1 MKAMPIG
8 LFLLG
13 LGLFYGL
20 GRGSVNELI
29 FEGVHTDLFLEED
42 EMPVEIKKDFIEALG
57 PWAFPLLEPKE
68 ALYDE
73 TKGQWMIVLPKVD
86 LEGNAGLFLIGI
98 EQDLYPVQFEGFSKT
113 CSGVHI
119 FLRDVAT
126 KQSWVL
132 QVGECV
138 PVYGYTLLDFD
149 EEAKR
154 MGAEMI
160 IGEYDPAITLSDN
173 KGGLQVLTQ
182 KTCTYMGP
190 LCVKLRDSTGQ
201 VFVLEHEGA
210 GLEQGAAIW
219 RLHEADHASQV
230 VILEKT
236 DLLTK
241 ETIYVR
247 IESKAE

>member
-1 MKAMPIG
+1 M
-8 LFLLG
+8 
-13 LGLFYGL
+13 
-20 GRGSVNELI
+20 
-29 FEGVHTDLFLEED
+29 
-42 EMPVEIKKDFIEALG
+42 
-57 PWAFPLLEPKE
+57 
-68 ALYDE
+68 
-73 TKGQWMIVLPKVD
+73 
-86 LEGNAGLFLIGI
+86 
-98 EQDLYPVQFEGFSKT
+98 
-113 CSGVHI
+113 
-119 FLRDVAT
+119 
-126 KQSWVL
+126 
-132 QVGECV
+132 
-138 PVYGYTLLDFD
+138 YGYTLLDFD